1 MSHSSTHAHAEF
13 DLFTALVGEYG
24 ESFASVVAEAEA
36 PDFAWDSRFAER
48 DLGAWEPMDDDD
60 DGVEIVR
67 VAGYFW
73 GRYFVATF
81 VVDARRRVTAMVSKR
96 GFDRFADA
104 ERAFLDGGG

>member
-1 MSHSSTHAHAEF
+1 MT
-13 DLFTALVGEYG
+13 T
-24 ESFASVVAEAEA
+24 
-36 PDFAWDSRFAER
+36 
-48 DLGAWEPMDDDD
+48 M

-96 GFDRFADA
+96 GFDRFVDA
-104 ERAFLDGGG
+104 ERGVSGRRGLTPPLFP